1 MNAGL
6 TESILI
12 SIIDTLK
19 GNEIVMRA
27 VIFGSRSR
35 GDYKHNSDIDLA
47 VYSDG
52 KLPSEL
58 RVELDKAAGIYKID
72 VVDMNSSLDEKLRQ
86 RIEEQ
91 GIEIY
96 RSHKKANT

>member
-1 MNAGL
+1 MNTGL
-6 TESILI
+6 PESILI
-12 SIIDTLK
+12 SIINTLNC
-19 GNEIVMRA
+19 NENVIRA

-35 GDYKHNSDIDLA
+35 GDYKYNSDIDLA
-47 VYSDG
+47 VYSNE

-58 RVELDKAAGIYKID
+58 RFELDKAAGIYKID

-96 RSHKKANT
+96 RSKKEANT